1 MITLLADLNILL
13 QIGVPN
19 LMQKLAMKLLI
30 PPTQH
35 LLRIVKIII
44 YMQLLMDFLLR
55 LQLIMNMSLLVDIL
69 R

>member
-13 QIGVPN
+13 QIVVPN
-19 LMQKLAMKLLI
+19 LMQKLAMKLMIL
-30 PPTQH
+30 PTQH
-35 LLRIVKIII
+35 LLLIVKIII

>member
-19 LMQKLAMKLLI
+19 LMQKLAMKLMIL
-30 PPTQH
+30 PTQH
-35 LLRIVKIII
+35 LLLIVKIII

-55 LQLIMNMSLLVDIL
+55 PQLMMNMSLLVDIL